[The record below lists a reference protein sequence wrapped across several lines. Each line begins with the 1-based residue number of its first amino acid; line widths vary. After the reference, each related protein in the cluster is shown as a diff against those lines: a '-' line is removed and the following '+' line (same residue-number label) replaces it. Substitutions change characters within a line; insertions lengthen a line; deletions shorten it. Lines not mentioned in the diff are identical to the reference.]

1 MTNEIKEILEL
12 IGSCCYYGK
21 ISEVECEKYCNYI
34 TNLQEEN
41 EKLKE
46 KLKNN
51 GIVKTCENCEWFGV
65 CPHSYREYDYKS
77 RNEKAVEYIEKH
89 KRKDEFLNLNEWQT
103 RDLSNILRGDE

>member
-1 MTNEIKEILEL
+1 MTNEIKEILFLLHNDRLTDSAKRKLED
-12 IGSCCYYGK
+12 
-21 ISEVECEKYCNYI
+21 YI

-41 EKLKE
+41 KKLKE

-77 RNEKAVEYIEKH
+77 KIDKAIEYIEKIFYV
-89 KRKDEFLNLNEWQT
+89 KSGLSPKQAT
-103 RDLSNILRGDE
+103 DLLEILRGDE